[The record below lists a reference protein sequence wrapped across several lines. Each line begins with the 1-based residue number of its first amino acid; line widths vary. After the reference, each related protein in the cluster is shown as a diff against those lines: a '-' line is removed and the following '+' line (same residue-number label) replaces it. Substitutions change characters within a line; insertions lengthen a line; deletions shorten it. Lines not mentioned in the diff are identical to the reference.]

1 MALGDQL
8 LARLTVGTW
17 DPLDSIGAGTHHEL
31 VHTDSFVEDVL
42 AFQRFPELRLDFYT
56 LNAILIEQAIKKFKD
71 SEQLYSLLGDRFN
84 FSEGESCA
92 TASHLCLRAG
102 GMDELLRSHHQVIS
116 RQTILTPALL
126 TDFATT
132 ARNKEFSISEKSV
145 LFAESFVKETQ
156 ELMEKLRPELERLLQ
171 ISQQIHAAEED
182 KPDAPK
188 PK

>member
-1 MALGDQL
+1 
-8 LARLTVGTW
+8 
-17 DPLDSIGAGTHHEL
+17 

-42 AFQRFPELRLDFYT
+42 AFQRLPELRLDFYT
-56 LNAILIEQAIKKFKD
+56 LNAFLIEQAIRQFKY
-71 SEQLYSLLGDRFN
+71 SEQLYSLLGDRFY

-102 GMDELLRSHHQVIS
+102 GLDELLRSHQQVIS

-132 ARNKEFSISEKSV
+132 ARNNELSVSGKSV
-145 LFAESFVKETQ
+145 LFSENFVKETQ
-156 ELMEKLRPELERLLQ
+156 ELMDRLRPELERLSQISLQ
-171 ISQQIHAAEED
+171 IHNPEED
-182 KPDAPK
+182 KSDAPK